1 MATPNQIK
9 DFEELKSWI
18 EQGWYDNFIPEL
30 IELLK
35 NQSVNSYQ
43 IGSKVVI
50 NNLASNSNSK
60 YKLNGSE
67 AVVQKINAKSVV
79 VKITK
84 LSDVAKK
91 NKVATV
97 GGVWQLSPQMVV
109 AI

>member
-1 MATPNQIK
+1 MATSEEKQN
-9 DFEELKSWI
+9 FAELKSWI
-18 EQGWYDNFIPEL
+18 EDGWYDNFIPEL
-30 IELLK
+30 LEVLK
-35 NQSVNSYQ
+35 SRSINSLE

-50 NNLASNSNSK
+50 NNLASNSTSK

-67 AVVQKINAKSVV
+67 AIVQKINTKSVT

-91 NKVATV
+91 NKVATI
-97 GGVWQLSPQMVV
+97 GGLWQLSPQMVV